1 MFQLQNFCWDWAFGN
16 LPKDA
21 KMGISISKSLP
32 PISHPVYQAVAKCKF
47 SLHFLKVCHFATEKE
62 SENLR
67 IVELG
72 AEKAA
77 LLGCQLRC
85 NHSMEICSI
94 WKYGATS
101 ADTETPRMRCFLP
114 LRATWGNFLVY
125 LLFVFGVSSWG
136 KFLVYLLFVL
146 LKDSV
151 CFLYQFDLSKSY
163 NKVSFLITSCRQ
175 DTNTW

>member
-1 MFQLQNFCWDWAFGN
+1 MFQLQNFCWAFGN
-16 LPKDA
+16 LPKNA

-62 SENLR
+62 SEILR
-67 IVELG
+67 IVQLG

-77 LLGCQLRC
+77 LLQCQLRC

-114 LRATWGNFLVY
+114 LRATWRN
-125 LLFVFGVSSWG
+125 
-136 KFLVYLLFVL
+136 FLVYLLFVL

>member
-16 LPKDA
+16 LPKNA

-47 SLHFLKVCHFATEKE
+47 SLHFLKVCHFVTEKE

-77 LLGCQLRC
+77 LLGRQLRC

-94 WKYGATS
+94 WKYGAAS
-101 ADTETPRMRCFLP
+101 ADTETSRMRCFLP
-114 LRATWGNFLVY
+114 LRATWRN
-125 LLFVFGVSSWG
+125 
-136 KFLVYLLFVL
+136 FLVYLLFVL

>member
-16 LPKDA
+16 LPKNA

-47 SLHFLKVCHFATEKE
+47 SLHFLKVCHFVTEKE

-77 LLGCQLRC
+77 LLGRQLRC

-114 LRATWGNFLVY
+114 LRATWRN
-125 LLFVFGVSSWG
+125 
-136 KFLVYLLFVL
+136 FLVYLLFVL

>member
-77 LLGCQLRC
+77 LLQCQLRC

-114 LRATWGNFLVY
+114 LRATWRN
-125 LLFVFGVSSWG
+125 
-136 KFLVYLLFVL
+136 FLVYLLFVL

-163 NKVSFLITSCRQ
+163 NKVSFLITSYRQ
-175 DTNTW
+175 DTNTC

>member
-16 LPKDA
+16 LPKNA

-47 SLHFLKVCHFATEKE
+47 SLHFLKVCHFVTEKE

-77 LLGCQLRC
+77 LLGRQLRC

-101 ADTETPRMRCFLP
+101 ADTETPGVRMRCFLP
-114 LRATWGNFLVY
+114 LRATWRN
-125 LLFVFGVSSWG
+125 
-136 KFLVYLLFVL
+136 FLVYLLFVL

>member
-16 LPKDA
+16 LPKNA

-47 SLHFLKVCHFATEKE
+47 SLHFLKVCHFVTEKE

-77 LLGCQLRC
+77 LLGRQLRC

-101 ADTETPRMRCFLP
+101 ADTETPGVWMRCFLP
-114 LRATWGNFLVY
+114 LRATWGN
-125 LLFVFGVSSWG
+125 
-136 KFLVYLLFVL
+136 FLVYLLFVL